1 MTNEMIHKD
10 SIRQEIAN
18 KSHVNSLPPVSPLLT
33 TPLTHQ
39 VGLQKLNSNLTTQWK
54 IFRLWDDSQNS
65 GFVSTYVPEQDTH
78 VKWIGS
84 KLLYIL
90 ISNLIN
96 IAGYF
101 LGLTIK
107 IYNPKLFFLILEFHL
122 GLVLGFSLSALLR
135 D

>member
-1 MTNEMIHKD
+1 
-10 SIRQEIAN
+10 
-18 KSHVNSLPPVSPLLT
+18 
-33 TPLTHQ
+33 
-39 VGLQKLNSNLTTQWK
+39 
-54 IFRLWDDSQNS
+54 
-65 GFVSTYVPEQDTH
+65 VSTYVPEQDTH